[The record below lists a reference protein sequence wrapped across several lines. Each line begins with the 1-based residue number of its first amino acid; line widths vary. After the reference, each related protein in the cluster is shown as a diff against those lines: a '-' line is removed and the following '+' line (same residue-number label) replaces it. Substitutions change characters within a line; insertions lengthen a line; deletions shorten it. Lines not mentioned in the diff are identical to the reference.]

1 MALITCKDAAFAYEG
16 QTAIENLNFEVNSRD
31 YLVILGENG
40 SGKSTLVKGMLRLKA
55 PSRGTITLG
64 DGLRPKQIGYLPQ
77 QTPAQ
82 RDFPASVR
90 EVVLSGRLNARGLN
104 PFYTAADKRAAK
116 ENMEQL
122 GIAGLAKKSYRDLSG
137 GQQQRVLLARAMC
150 AASKLL
156 LLDEPAAGLD
166 PVVTAELYDI
176 IRKLNREM
184 GLTIVMVSHDLH
196 GALTGSTHALHL
208 DKRQLFFGKTADYLA
223 SPVGKRFMGGEA
235 DA

>member
-1 MALITCKDAAFAYEG
+1 MALIKCESGAFAYEG
-16 QTAIENLNFEVNSRD
+16 QTAIRDLNFEINSGD

-55 PSRGTITLG
+55 PSGGIITMG
-64 DGLRPKQIGYLPQ
+64 DGLRPAEIGYLPQ

-82 RDFPASVR
+82 RDFPANVR
-90 EVVLSGRLNARGLN
+90 EVVLSGRLNSRGLR
-104 PFYTAADKRAAK
+104 PFYTEEDKRIAK

-122 GIAGLAKKSYRDLSG
+122 GIVELAKKSYRDLSG

-166 PVVTAELYDI
+166 PVVTAELYAI
-176 IRKLNREM
+176 IRRLNREM

-196 GALTGSTHALHL
+196 GALDNSTHVLHL
-208 DKRQLFFGKTADYLA
+208 DKTQLFFGKTADYLA
-223 SPVGKRFMGGEA
+223 SPVGKQFTGGDA
-235 DA
+235 DV

>member
-1 MALITCKDAAFAYEG
+1 MALITCKDGAFAYEG
-16 QTAIENLNFEVNSRD
+16 QTVIENLNFEVNSGD
-31 YLVILGENG
+31 CLVILGENG
-40 SGKSTLVKGMLRLKA
+40 SGKSTLVKGMLRLKT
-55 PSRGTITLG
+55 PSHGTITLG

-90 EVVLSGRLNARGLN
+90 EVVLSGRLNARGLH
-104 PFYTAADKRAAK
+104 PFYTAADKMEAA
-116 ENMEQL
+116 ENMERL
-122 GIAGLAKKSYRDLSG
+122 GITGLSKKSYRDLSG

-150 AASKLL
+150 AASTLL

-176 IRKLNREM
+176 IRTLNREM

-196 GALTGSTHALHL
+196 GALTESTHVLHL
-208 DKRQLFFGKTADYLA
+208 DKTQLFFGKTADYLA
-223 SPVGKRFMGGEA
+223 SPVGKRFTGGEA
-235 DA
+235 NA